1 MMTRKK
7 RITLIIVIVVLIL
20 LIIGGIFLALY
31 LNTDMFKSNQ
41 TLFIKYLGKNSENIQ
56 RLENIINKT
65 EYDELLKTN
74 PYNVTS
80 EIKVNYTENVG
91 TTEENNNNSINQL
104 KITVDGQ
111 TDNNNNY
118 DYRNIKLLKNDEQI
132 MQNEI
137 LHTSNN
143 YGIKFTD
150 LFNQYVVV
158 ENQNL
163 KDLLKRIG
171 YTDEQIE
178 YVPDSIDF
186 DNDILQD
193 IKFSNEEIESL
204 INKYTSIITQN
215 IGEANFQ
222 RQKNQVIE
230 INGQNYSANAYILV
244 LTKEQLNN
252 IYINIL
258 ENLKEDETVL
268 NKIEAIQNKINQLT
282 LGKESIDF
290 KNDLIEKIDLTIQKI
305 RQTNIGTDETKIVV
319 YENNGETISTC
330 IQTQEYQI
338 NLNCLNGYNELVFIE
353 NNTEI
358 YKITIENIDN
368 KIVIN
373 NENNENQESSFTIE
387 KIKEENDKK
396 REDSYK
402 VLYELDN
409 KKIEININRITEMA
423 PIMEN
428 AQVFN
433 NDNAIILNKLEDSI
447 MKEIIN
453 RVQTGVNGKIESL
466 KQEINY
472 QDIEKMLKDLGVLRN
487 SGILTSTGV
496 TETEKNR
503 FNSSFELLKGENL
516 SGETISA
523 SISSVKNNL
532 ATIEIIDNSEL
543 RIGVSRNQSNEEIV
557 NVLINFFNENQSE
570 KYNIDV
576 EYDENGLVNQL
587 IIKEIKEQ

>member
-7 RITLIIVIVVLIL
+7 RITLIIVIVVLVL
-20 LIIGGIFLALY
+20 LIIGGIFTFLY

-41 TLFIKYLGKNSENIQ
+41 TLFVKYLGKNSENIQ
-56 RLENIINKT
+56 DLQNIINKT

-80 EIKVNYTENVG
+80 EIRVNYTQNVG

-104 KITVDGQ
+104 KMTIEGQ

-118 DYRNIKLLKNDEQI
+118 DYRNIKLLKNDEQV

-158 ENQNL
+158 ENENL

-178 YVPDSIDF
+178 FVPNSIDF
-186 DNDILQD
+186 SDNIIEE
-193 IKFSNEEIESL
+193 IKFSNEDIESL

-215 IGEANFQ
+215 IGETSFQ
-222 RQKNQVIE
+222 RQKNQVVE
-230 INGQNYSANAYILV
+230 INGKNYLANAYSLV

-252 IYINIL
+252 VYINIL
-258 ENLKEDETVL
+258 ENLKEDEIIL
-268 NKIEAIQNKINQLT
+268 NKIDEIQNKINQLT
-282 LGKESIDF
+282 LGENNQDL
-290 KNDLIEKIDLTIQKI
+290 KNEFTQKIDLTIGRI
-305 RQTNIGTDETKIVV
+305 RQTNIGTEETKIIV
-319 YENNGETISTC
+319 YENSGKTISTS

-338 NLNCLNGYNELVFIE
+338 NLNCLNGYNELVFNE
-353 NNTEI
+353 NDTVT
-358 YKITIENIDN
+358 YKITIENVDN
-368 KIVIN
+368 KLAIN
-373 NENNENQESSFTIE
+373 IENNKNQKNSLSIE
-387 KIKEENDKK
+387 KTYEENDKK
-396 REDSYK
+396 KDENYK
-402 VLYELDN
+402 VLYEIDDRRLEANIN
-409 KKIEININRITEMA
+409 KTIEIA

-433 NDNAIILNKLEDSI
+433 NDNAVVLNNLEDSM

-453 RVQTGVNGKIESL
+453 RVQTGLNEKIETV
-466 KQEINY
+466 KQQINY
-472 QDIEKMLKDLGVLRN
+472 QDIEQMLKDFEIMQNSEILSS
-487 SGILTSTGV
+487 SGI

-503 FNSSFELLKGENL
+503 FNSSFELLKGEDL
-516 SGETISA
+516 SGKDISA
-523 SISSVKNNL
+523 SIQSVKNNL
-532 ATIEIIDNSEL
+532 STVEIVNNNEL
-543 RIGVSRNQSNEEIV
+543 KIGVSRNQSNEENV
-557 NVLINFFNENQSE
+557 NVLINFFDENQNE
-570 KYNIDV
+570 KYDIDV

-587 IIKEIKEQ
+587 IIKEVKDE

>member
-1 MMTRKK
+1 MMARKK

-178 YVPDSIDF
+178 YVPDSINF

-204 INKYTSIITQN
+204 INKYTIIITQN

-387 KIKEENDKK
+387 KIQEENDKK

>member
-7 RITLIIVIVVLIL
+7 RITLIIVIVVLVL
-20 LIIGGIFLALY
+20 LIIGGIFTFLY

-41 TLFIKYLGKNSENIQ
+41 TLFVKYLGKNSENIQ
-56 RLENIINKT
+56 DLQNIINKT

-80 EIKVNYTENVG
+80 EIKVNYTQNVG

-104 KITVDGQ
+104 KMTIEGQ

-118 DYRNIKLLKNDEQI
+118 DYRNIKLLKNDEQV

-158 ENQNL
+158 KNENL

-178 YVPDSIDF
+178 FVPNSIDF
-186 DNDILQD
+186 SDNIIEE
-193 IKFSNEEIESL
+193 IKFSNEDIESL

-215 IGEANFQ
+215 IGETSFQ
-222 RQKNQVIE
+222 RQKNQVVE
-230 INGQNYSANAYILV
+230 INGQNYLANAYSLV

-252 IYINIL
+252 VYINIL
-258 ENLKEDETVL
+258 ENLKEDEIIL
-268 NKIEAIQNKINQLT
+268 NKIDEIQNKINQLT
-282 LGKESIDF
+282 LGENNQDL
-290 KNDLIEKIDLTIQKI
+290 KNEFTQKIDLTIGRI
-305 RQTNIGTDETKIVV
+305 RQTNIGTEETKIIV
-319 YENNGETISTC
+319 YENSGKTISTS

-338 NLNCLNGYNELVFIE
+338 SLNCLNGYNELVFNE
-353 NNTEI
+353 NDTVT
-358 YKITIENIDN
+358 YKITIENVDN
-368 KIVIN
+368 KLAIN
-373 NENNENQESSFTIE
+373 IENNKNQKNSLSIE
-387 KIKEENDKK
+387 RTYEENDKK
-396 REDSYK
+396 KDENYK
-402 VLYELDN
+402 VLYEIDDKRLETNIN
-409 KKIEININRITEMA
+409 KTIEIA

-433 NDNAIILNKLEDSI
+433 NDNAVVLNNLEDSM

-453 RVQTGVNGKIESL
+453 RVQTGLNEKIETV
-466 KQEINY
+466 KQQINY
-472 QDIEKMLKDLGVLRN
+472 QDIEQMLKDFEIMQNSEILSS
-487 SGILTSTGV
+487 SGI

-503 FNSSFELLKGENL
+503 FNSSFELLKGEDL
-516 SGETISA
+516 SGKDISA
-523 SISSVKNNL
+523 SIQSVKNNL
-532 ATIEIIDNSEL
+532 STVEIVNNNEL
-543 RIGVSRNQSNEEIV
+543 KIGVSRNQSNEENV
-557 NVLINFFNENQSE
+557 NVLINFFDENQNE
-570 KYNIDV
+570 KYDIDV

-587 IIKEIKEQ
+587 IIKEVKDE

>member
-7 RITLIIVIVVLIL
+7 RITLIIVIVVLVL
-20 LIIGGIFLALY
+20 LIIGGIFTFLY

-41 TLFIKYLGKNSENIQ
+41 TLFVKYLGNNSENIQ
-56 RLENIINKT
+56 DLQNIINKT

-80 EIKVNYTENVG
+80 EIKVNYTQNVG

-104 KITVDGQ
+104 KMTIEGQ

-118 DYRNIKLLKNDEQI
+118 DYRNIKLLKNDEQV

-150 LFNQYVVV
+150 LFNQYVVM
-158 ENQNL
+158 ENENL

-178 YVPDSIDF
+178 FVPNSIDF
-186 DNDILQD
+186 SDNIIEE
-193 IKFSNEEIESL
+193 IKFSNEDIESL

-215 IGEANFQ
+215 IGETSFQ
-222 RQKNQVIE
+222 RQKNQVVE
-230 INGQNYSANAYILV
+230 INGQNYLANAYSLV

-252 IYINIL
+252 VYINIL
-258 ENLKEDETVL
+258 ENLKEDEIIL
-268 NKIEAIQNKINQLT
+268 NKIDEIQNKINQLT
-282 LGKESIDF
+282 LGENNQDL
-290 KNDLIEKIDLTIQKI
+290 KNEFTQKIDLTIGRI
-305 RQTNIGTDETKIVV
+305 RQTNIGTEETKIIV
-319 YENNGETISTC
+319 YENSGKTISTS

-338 NLNCLNGYNELVFIE
+338 NLNCLNGYNELVFNE
-353 NNTEI
+353 NDTVT
-358 YKITIENIDN
+358 YKITIENVDN
-368 KIVIN
+368 KLAIN
-373 NENNENQESSFTIE
+373 IENNKNQKNSLSIE
-387 KIKEENDKK
+387 RTYEENDKK
-396 REDSYK
+396 KDENYK
-402 VLYELDN
+402 VLYEIDDKRLEANIN
-409 KKIEININRITEMA
+409 KTIEIA

-433 NDNAIILNKLEDSI
+433 NDNAVVLNNLEDSM

-453 RVQTGVNGKIESL
+453 RVQTGLNEKIETV
-466 KQEINY
+466 KQQINY
-472 QDIEKMLKDLGVLRN
+472 QDIEQMLKDLEIIQNSEILSS
-487 SGILTSTGV
+487 SGI

-503 FNSSFELLKGENL
+503 FNSSFELLKGEDL
-516 SGETISA
+516 SGKDISA
-523 SISSVKNNL
+523 SIQSVKNNL
-532 ATIEIIDNSEL
+532 STVEIVNNNEL
-543 RIGVSRNQSNEEIV
+543 KIGVSRNQSNEENV
-557 NVLINFFNENQSE
+557 NVLINFFDENQNE
-570 KYNIDV
+570 KYDIDV

-587 IIKEIKEQ
+587 IIKEVKDE

>member
-7 RITLIIVIVVLIL
+7 RITLIIVIVVLVL
-20 LIIGGIFLALY
+20 LIIGGIFTFLY

-41 TLFIKYLGKNSENIQ
+41 TLFVKYLGKNSENIQ
-56 RLENIINKT
+56 DLQNIINKT

-80 EIKVNYTENVG
+80 EIKVNYTQNVG

-104 KITVDGQ
+104 KMTIEGQ

-118 DYRNIKLLKNDEQI
+118 DYRNIKLLKNDEQV

-158 ENQNL
+158 KNENI

-178 YVPDSIDF
+178 FVPNSIDF
-186 DNDILQD
+186 SDNIIEE
-193 IKFSNEEIESL
+193 IKFSNEDIESL

-215 IGEANFQ
+215 IGETSFQ
-222 RQKNQVIE
+222 RQKNQVVE
-230 INGQNYSANAYILV
+230 INGQNYLANAYSLV

-252 IYINIL
+252 VYINIL
-258 ENLKEDETVL
+258 ENLKEDEIIL
-268 NKIEAIQNKINQLT
+268 NKIDEIQNKINQLT
-282 LGKESIDF
+282 LGENNQDL
-290 KNDLIEKIDLTIQKI
+290 KNEFTQKIDLTIGRI
-305 RQTNIGTDETKIVV
+305 RQTNIGTEETKIIA
-319 YENNGETISTC
+319 YENSGKTISTS

-338 NLNCLNGYNELVFIE
+338 NLNCLNGYNELVFNE
-353 NNTEI
+353 NDTVT
-358 YKITIENIDN
+358 YKITIENVDN
-368 KIVIN
+368 KLAIN
-373 NENNENQESSFTIE
+373 IENNKNQKKSLSIE
-387 KIKEENDKK
+387 RTYEENDKK
-396 REDSYK
+396 KDENYK
-402 VLYELDN
+402 VLYEVDDRRLEANIN
-409 KKIEININRITEMA
+409 KTIEIA

-433 NDNAIILNKLEDSI
+433 NDNAVVLNNLEDSM

-453 RVQTGVNGKIESL
+453 RVQTGLNEKIETV
-466 KQEINY
+466 KQQINY
-472 QDIEKMLKDLGVLRN
+472 QDIEQMLKDFEIMQNSEILSS
-487 SGILTSTGV
+487 SGI

-503 FNSSFELLKGENL
+503 FNSSFELLKGEDL
-516 SGETISA
+516 SGKDISA
-523 SISSVKNNL
+523 SIQSVKNNL
-532 ATIEIIDNSEL
+532 STVEIVNNNEL
-543 RIGVSRNQSNEEIV
+543 KIGVSRNQSNEENV
-557 NVLINFFNENQSE
+557 NVLINFFDENQNE
-570 KYNIDV
+570 KYDIDV

-587 IIKEIKEQ
+587 IIKEVKDE

>member
-1 MMTRKK
+1 MMTIKK
-7 RITLIIVIVVLIL
+7 RITLIIVIVVLVL
-20 LIIGGIFLALY
+20 LIIGGIFTFLY

-41 TLFIKYLGKNSENIQ
+41 TLFVKYLGKNSENIQ
-56 RLENIINKT
+56 DLQNIVNKT

-80 EIKVNYTENVG
+80 EIKVNYTQNVG

-104 KITVDGQ
+104 KMTIEGQ

-118 DYRNIKLLKNDEQI
+118 DYRNIKLLKNDEQV

-158 ENQNL
+158 ENENL

-178 YVPDSIDF
+178 FVPNSIDF
-186 DNDILQD
+186 SDNIIEE
-193 IKFSNEEIESL
+193 IKFSNEDIESL

-215 IGEANFQ
+215 IGETSFQ
-222 RQKNQVIE
+222 RQKNQVVE
-230 INGQNYSANAYILV
+230 INGQNYLANAYSLV

-252 IYINIL
+252 VYINIL
-258 ENLKEDETVL
+258 ENLKEDEIIL
-268 NKIEAIQNKINQLT
+268 NKIDEIQNKINQLT
-282 LGKESIDF
+282 LGENNQDL
-290 KNDLIEKIDLTIQKI
+290 KNEFTQKIDLTIGRI
-305 RQTNIGTDETKIVV
+305 RQTNIGTEETKIIV
-319 YENNGETISTC
+319 YENNGETISTS

-338 NLNCLNGYNELVFIE
+338 SLNCLNGYNELVFNE
-353 NNTEI
+353 NDTVT
-358 YKITIENIDN
+358 YKITIENVDN
-368 KIVIN
+368 KLAIN
-373 NENNENQESSFTIE
+373 IENNKNQKKSLSIE
-387 KIKEENDKK
+387 RTYEENDKK
-396 REDSYK
+396 KDENYK
-402 VLYELDN
+402 VLYEIDDKRLETNIN
-409 KKIEININRITEMA
+409 KTIEIA

-433 NDNAIILNKLEDSI
+433 NDNAVVLNNLEDSM

-453 RVQTGVNGKIESL
+453 RVQTGLNENIETV
-466 KQEINY
+466 KQQINY
-472 QDIEKMLKDLGVLRN
+472 QDIEQMLKDFEIMQNSEILSS
-487 SGILTSTGV
+487 SGI

-503 FNSSFELLKGENL
+503 FNSSFELLKGEDL
-516 SGETISA
+516 SGKDISA
-523 SISSVKNNL
+523 SIQSVKNNL
-532 ATIEIIDNSEL
+532 STVEIVNNNEL
-543 RIGVSRNQSNEEIV
+543 KIGVSRNQSNEENV
-557 NVLINFFNENQSE
+557 NVLINFFDENQNE
-570 KYNIDV
+570 KYDIDV

-587 IIKEIKEQ
+587 IIKEVKDE

>member
-1 MMTRKK
+1 MMARKK

-20 LIIGGIFLALY
+20 LIIGGIFLVLY

-111 TDNNNNY
+111 THNNNNY

-178 YVPDSIDF
+178 YVPDSINF

-230 INGQNYSANAYILV
+230 IKGQNYSANAYILV

-373 NENNENQESSFTIE
+373 NENNENQENSFTIE
-387 KIKEENDKK
+387 KTQEENDKK

>member
-1 MMTRKK
+1 MMARKK

-230 INGQNYSANAYILV
+230 INGQNYLANAYILV

-258 ENLKEDETVL
+258 ENLKEDEIVL

-358 YKITIENIDN
+358 HKITIENIDN

-373 NENNENQESSFTIE
+373 NENNEDQESSFTIE
-387 KIKEENDKK
+387 KTQEENDKK

>member
-7 RITLIIVIVVLIL
+7 RITLIIVIVVLVL
-20 LIIGGIFLALY
+20 LIIGGIFTFLY

-41 TLFIKYLGKNSENIQ
+41 TLFVKYLGKNSENIQ
-56 RLENIINKT
+56 DLQNIINKT

-80 EIKVNYTENVG
+80 EIKVNYTQNVG

-104 KITVDGQ
+104 KMTIEGQ

-118 DYRNIKLLKNDEQI
+118 DYRNIKLLKNDEQV

-158 ENQNL
+158 ENENL

-178 YVPDSIDF
+178 FVPNSIDF
-186 DNDILQD
+186 SDNIIEE
-193 IKFSNEEIESL
+193 IKFSNEDIESL

-215 IGEANFQ
+215 IGETSFQ
-222 RQKNQVIE
+222 RQKNQVVE
-230 INGQNYSANAYILV
+230 INGQNYLANAYSLV

-252 IYINIL
+252 VYINIL
-258 ENLKEDETVL
+258 ENLKEDEIIL
-268 NKIEAIQNKINQLT
+268 NKIDEIQNKINQLT
-282 LGKESIDF
+282 LGENNQDL
-290 KNDLIEKIDLTIQKI
+290 KNEFTQKIDLTIGRI
-305 RQTNIGTDETKIVV
+305 RQTNIGTEETKIIV
-319 YENNGETISTC
+319 YENSGKTISTS

-338 NLNCLNGYNELVFIE
+338 NLNCLNGYNELVFNE
-353 NNTEI
+353 NDTVT
-358 YKITIENIDN
+358 YKITIENVDN
-368 KIVIN
+368 KLAIN
-373 NENNENQESSFTIE
+373 IENNKNQKNSLSIE
-387 KIKEENDKK
+387 RTYEENDKK
-396 REDSYK
+396 KDENYK
-402 VLYELDN
+402 VLYEIDDRRLEANIN
-409 KKIEININRITEMA
+409 KTIEIA

-433 NDNAIILNKLEDSI
+433 NDNAVVLNNLEDSM

-453 RVQTGVNGKIESL
+453 RVQTGLNEKIEIV
-466 KQEINY
+466 KQQINY
-472 QDIEKMLKDLGVLRN
+472 QDIEQMLKDLEIIQNSEILSS
-487 SGILTSTGV
+487 SGI

-516 SGETISA
+516 SGKDISA
-523 SISSVKNNL
+523 SIQSVKNNL
-532 ATIEIIDNSEL
+532 STVEIVNNNEL
-543 RIGVSRNQSNEEIV
+543 KIGVSRNQSNEENV
-557 NVLINFFNENQSE
+557 NVLINFFDENQNE
-570 KYNIDV
+570 KYDIDV
-576 EYDENGLVNQL
+576 KYDENGLVNQL
-587 IIKEIKEQ
+587 IIKEVKDE

>member
-1 MMTRKK
+1 MMARKK

-230 INGQNYSANAYILV
+230 INGQNYLANAHILV

-319 YENNGETISTC
+319 YENNGKTISTC

-358 YKITIENIDN
+358 HKITIENIDN

-373 NENNENQESSFTIE
+373 NENNEDQESSFTIE
-387 KIKEENDKK
+387 KTQEENDKK
-396 REDSYK
+396 REDRYK

>member
-1 MMTRKK
+1 MMARKK

-230 INGQNYSANAYILV
+230 INGQNYLANAYILV

-258 ENLKEDETVL
+258 ENLKEDEIVL

-387 KIKEENDKK
+387 KIQEENDKK

>member
-1 MMTRKK
+1 MTTRKK
-7 RITLIIVIVVLIL
+7 RITLIIVIVVLVL
-20 LIIGGIFLALY
+20 LIIGGIFTFLY

-41 TLFIKYLGKNSENIQ
+41 TLFVKYLGKNSENIQ
-56 RLENIINKT
+56 DLQNIINKT

-80 EIKVNYTENVG
+80 EIKVNYTQNVG

-104 KITVDGQ
+104 KMTIEGQ

-118 DYRNIKLLKNDEQI
+118 DYRNIKLLKNDEQV

-158 ENQNL
+158 KNENL

-178 YVPDSIDF
+178 FVPNSIDF
-186 DNDILQD
+186 SDNIIEE
-193 IKFSNEEIESL
+193 IKFSNEDIESL

-215 IGEANFQ
+215 IGETSFQ
-222 RQKNQVIE
+222 RQKNQVVE
-230 INGQNYSANAYILV
+230 INGQNYLANAYSLV

-252 IYINIL
+252 VYINIL
-258 ENLKEDETVL
+258 ENLKEDEIIL
-268 NKIEAIQNKINQLT
+268 NKIDEIQNKINQLT
-282 LGKESIDF
+282 LGENNQDL
-290 KNDLIEKIDLTIQKI
+290 KNEFTQKIDLTIGRI
-305 RQTNIGTDETKIVV
+305 RQTNIGTEETKIIV
-319 YENNGETISTC
+319 YENSGKTISTS

-338 NLNCLNGYNELVFIE
+338 NLNCLNGYNELVFNE
-353 NNTEI
+353 NDTVT
-358 YKITIENIDN
+358 YKITIENVDN
-368 KIVIN
+368 KLAIN
-373 NENNENQESSFTIE
+373 IENNKNQKNSLSIE
-387 KIKEENDKK
+387 RTYEENDKK
-396 REDSYK
+396 KDESYK
-402 VLYELDN
+402 VLYEIDDRRLEANIN
-409 KKIEININRITEMA
+409 KTIEIA

-433 NDNAIILNKLEDSI
+433 NDNAVVLNNLEDSM

-453 RVQTGVNGKIESL
+453 RVQTGLNEKIETV
-466 KQEINY
+466 KQQINY
-472 QDIEKMLKDLGVLRN
+472 QDIEQMLKDLEIIQNSEILSS
-487 SGILTSTGV
+487 SGI

-503 FNSSFELLKGENL
+503 FNSSFELLKGEDL
-516 SGETISA
+516 SGKDISA
-523 SISSVKNNL
+523 SIQSVKNNL
-532 ATIEIIDNSEL
+532 STVEIVNNNEL
-543 RIGVSRNQSNEEIV
+543 KIGVSRNQSNEENV
-557 NVLINFFNENQSE
+557 NVLINFFDENQNE
-570 KYNIDV
+570 KYDIDV

-587 IIKEIKEQ
+587 IIKEVKDE

>member
-7 RITLIIVIVVLIL
+7 RITLIIVIVVLVL
-20 LIIGGIFLALY
+20 LIIGGIFTFLY

-41 TLFIKYLGKNSENIQ
+41 TLFVKYLGKNSENIQ
-56 RLENIINKT
+56 DLQNIINKT

-80 EIKVNYTENVG
+80 EIRVNYTQNVG

-104 KITVDGQ
+104 KMTIEGQ

-118 DYRNIKLLKNDEQI
+118 DYRNIKLLKNDEQV

-158 ENQNL
+158 KNENL

-178 YVPDSIDF
+178 FVPNSIDF
-186 DNDILQD
+186 SDNIIEE
-193 IKFSNEEIESL
+193 IKFSNEDIESL

-215 IGEANFQ
+215 IGETSFQ
-222 RQKNQVIE
+222 RQKNQVVE
-230 INGQNYSANAYILV
+230 INGQNYLANAYSLV

-252 IYINIL
+252 VYINIL
-258 ENLKEDETVL
+258 ENLKEDEIIL
-268 NKIEAIQNKINQLT
+268 NKIDEIQNKINQLT
-282 LGKESIDF
+282 LGENNQDL
-290 KNDLIEKIDLTIQKI
+290 KNEFTQKIDLTIGRI
-305 RQTNIGTDETKIVV
+305 RQTNIGTEETKIIV
-319 YENNGETISTC
+319 YENSGKTISTS

-338 NLNCLNGYNELVFIE
+338 NLNCLNGYNELVFNE
-353 NNTEI
+353 NDTVT
-358 YKITIENIDN
+358 YKITIENVDN
-368 KIVIN
+368 KLAIN
-373 NENNENQESSFTIE
+373 IENNKNQKKSLSIE
-387 KIKEENDKK
+387 RTYEENDKK
-396 REDSYK
+396 KDENYK
-402 VLYELDN
+402 VLYEIDDRRLEANIN
-409 KKIEININRITEMA
+409 KTIEIA

-433 NDNAIILNKLEDSI
+433 NDNAVVLNNLEDSM

-453 RVQTGVNGKIESL
+453 RVQTGLNEKIEIV
-466 KQEINY
+466 KQQINY
-472 QDIEKMLKDLGVLRN
+472 QDIEQMLKDLEIIQNSEILSS
-487 SGILTSTGV
+487 SGI

-516 SGETISA
+516 SGKDISA
-523 SISSVKNNL
+523 SIQSVKNNL
-532 ATIEIIDNSEL
+532 STVEIVNNNEL
-543 RIGVSRNQSNEEIV
+543 KIGVSRNQSNEENV
-557 NVLINFFNENQSE
+557 NVLINFFDENQNE
-570 KYNIDV
+570 KYDIDV

-587 IIKEIKEQ
+587 IIKEVKDE

>member
-7 RITLIIVIVVLIL
+7 RITLIIVIVVLVL
-20 LIIGGIFLALY
+20 LIIGGIFTFLY

-41 TLFIKYLGKNSENIQ
+41 TLFVKYLGKNSENIQ
-56 RLENIINKT
+56 DLQNIINKT

-80 EIKVNYTENVG
+80 EIKVNYTQNVG

-104 KITVDGQ
+104 KMTIEGQ

-118 DYRNIKLLKNDEQI
+118 DYRNIKLLKNDEQV

-137 LHTSNN
+137 LHTSNS

-158 ENQNL
+158 ENENL

-178 YVPDSIDF
+178 FVPNSIDF
-186 DNDILQD
+186 SDNIIEE
-193 IKFSNEEIESL
+193 IKFSNEDIESL

-215 IGEANFQ
+215 IGETSFR
-222 RQKNQVIE
+222 RQKNQVVE
-230 INGQNYSANAYILV
+230 INGQNYLANAYSLV

-252 IYINIL
+252 VYINIL
-258 ENLKEDETVL
+258 ENLKEDEIIL
-268 NKIEAIQNKINQLT
+268 NKIDEIQNKINQLT
-282 LGKESIDF
+282 LGENNQDL
-290 KNDLIEKIDLTIQKI
+290 KNEFTQKIDLTIGRI
-305 RQTNIGTDETKIVV
+305 RQTNIGTEETKIIV
-319 YENNGETISTC
+319 YENSGKTISTS

-338 NLNCLNGYNELVFIE
+338 NLNCLNGYNELVFNE
-353 NNTEI
+353 NDTVT
-358 YKITIENIDN
+358 YKITIENVDN
-368 KIVIN
+368 KLAIN
-373 NENNENQESSFTIE
+373 IENNKNQKKSLSIE
-387 KIKEENDKK
+387 RTYEENDKK
-396 REDSYK
+396 KDENYK
-402 VLYELDN
+402 VLYEIDDKRLETNIN
-409 KKIEININRITEMA
+409 KTIEIA

-433 NDNAIILNKLEDSI
+433 NDNAVVLNNLEDSM

-453 RVQTGVNGKIESL
+453 RVQTGLNEKIETV
-466 KQEINY
+466 KQQINY
-472 QDIEKMLKDLGVLRN
+472 QDIEQMLKDFEIMQNSEILSS
-487 SGILTSTGV
+487 SGI

-503 FNSSFELLKGENL
+503 FNSSFELLKGEDL
-516 SGETISA
+516 SGKDISA
-523 SISSVKNNL
+523 SIQSVKNNL
-532 ATIEIIDNSEL
+532 STVEIVNNNEL
-543 RIGVSRNQSNEEIV
+543 KIGVSRNQSNEENV
-557 NVLINFFNENQSE
+557 NVLINFFDENQNE
-570 KYNIDV
+570 KYDIDV

-587 IIKEIKEQ
+587 IIKEVKDE

>member
-7 RITLIIVIVVLIL
+7 RITLIIVIVVLVL
-20 LIIGGIFLALY
+20 LIIGGIFTFLY

-41 TLFIKYLGKNSENIQ
+41 TLFVKYLGKNSENIQ
-56 RLENIINKT
+56 DLQNIINKT

-80 EIKVNYTENVG
+80 EIKVNYTQNVG

-104 KITVDGQ
+104 KMTIEGQ

-118 DYRNIKLLKNDEQI
+118 DYRNIKLLKNDEQV

-158 ENQNL
+158 ENENL

-178 YVPDSIDF
+178 FVPNSIDF
-186 DNDILQD
+186 SDNIIEE
-193 IKFSNEEIESL
+193 IKFSNEDIESL

-215 IGEANFQ
+215 IGETSFQ
-222 RQKNQVIE
+222 RQKNQVVE
-230 INGQNYSANAYILV
+230 INGQNYLANAYSLV

-252 IYINIL
+252 VYINIL
-258 ENLKEDETVL
+258 ENLKEDEIIL
-268 NKIEAIQNKINQLT
+268 NKIDEIQNKINQLT
-282 LGKESIDF
+282 LGENNQDL
-290 KNDLIEKIDLTIQKI
+290 KNEFTQKIDLTIGRI
-305 RQTNIGTDETKIVV
+305 RQTNIGTEETKIIV
-319 YENNGETISTC
+319 YENSGKTISTS

-338 NLNCLNGYNELVFIE
+338 NLNCLNGYNELVFNE
-353 NNTEI
+353 NDTVT

-368 KIVIN
+368 KLAIN
-373 NENNENQESSFTIE
+373 IENNKNQKSSLYIE
-387 KIKEENDKK
+387 RTYEENDKK
-396 REDSYK
+396 KDENYK
-402 VLYELDN
+402 VLYEIDDRRLETNIN
-409 KKIEININRITEMA
+409 KTIEIA

-433 NDNAIILNKLEDSI
+433 NDNAVVLNNLEDSM

-453 RVQTGVNGKIESL
+453 RVQTGLNEKIETV
-466 KQEINY
+466 KQQINY
-472 QDIEKMLKDLGVLRN
+472 QDIEQMLKDFEIMQNSEILSS
-487 SGILTSTGV
+487 SGI

-503 FNSSFELLKGENL
+503 FNSSFELLKGEDL
-516 SGETISA
+516 SGKDISA
-523 SISSVKNNL
+523 SIQSVKNNL
-532 ATIEIIDNSEL
+532 STVEIVNNNEL
-543 RIGVSRNQSNEEIV
+543 KIGVSRNQSNEENV
-557 NVLINFFNENQSE
+557 NVLINFFDENQNE
-570 KYNIDV
+570 KYDIDV

-587 IIKEIKEQ
+587 IIKEVKDE

>member
-7 RITLIIVIVVLIL
+7 RITLIIVIVVLVL
-20 LIIGGIFLALY
+20 LIIGGIFTFLY

-41 TLFIKYLGKNSENIQ
+41 TLFVKYLGKNSENIQ
-56 RLENIINKT
+56 DLQNIINKT

-80 EIKVNYTENVG
+80 EIKVNYTQNVG

-104 KITVDGQ
+104 KMTIEGQ

-118 DYRNIKLLKNDEQI
+118 DYRNIKLLKNDEQV

-158 ENQNL
+158 ENENL

-178 YVPDSIDF
+178 FVPNSIDF
-186 DNDILQD
+186 SDNIIEE
-193 IKFSNEEIESL
+193 IKFSNEDIESL

-215 IGEANFQ
+215 IGETSFQ
-222 RQKNQVIE
+222 RQKNQVVE
-230 INGQNYSANAYILV
+230 INGQNYLANAYSLV

-252 IYINIL
+252 VYINIL
-258 ENLKEDETVL
+258 ENLKEDEIIL
-268 NKIEAIQNKINQLT
+268 NKIDEIQNKINQLT
-282 LGKESIDF
+282 LGENNQDL
-290 KNDLIEKIDLTIQKI
+290 KNEFTQKIDLTIGRI
-305 RQTNIGTDETKIVV
+305 RQTNIGTEETKIIV
-319 YENNGETISTC
+319 YENSGKTISTS

-338 NLNCLNGYNELVFIE
+338 NLNCLNGYNELVFNE
-353 NNTEI
+353 NDTVT
-358 YKITIENIDN
+358 YKITIENVDN
-368 KIVIN
+368 KLAIN
-373 NENNENQESSFTIE
+373 IENNKNQKKSLSIE
-387 KIKEENDKK
+387 RTYEENDKK
-396 REDSYK
+396 KDENYK
-402 VLYELDN
+402 VLYEVDDRRLEANIN
-409 KKIEININRITEMA
+409 KTIEIA

-433 NDNAIILNKLEDSI
+433 NDNAVVLNNLEDSM

-453 RVQTGVNGKIESL
+453 RVQTGLNEKIETV
-466 KQEINY
+466 KQQINY
-472 QDIEKMLKDLGVLRN
+472 QDIEQMLKDFEIMQNSEILSSLG
-487 SGILTSTGV
+487 I

-503 FNSSFELLKGENL
+503 FNSSFELLKGEDL
-516 SGETISA
+516 SGKDISA
-523 SISSVKNNL
+523 SIQSVKNNL
-532 ATIEIIDNSEL
+532 STVEIVNNNEL
-543 RIGVSRNQSNEEIV
+543 KIGVSRNQSNEENV
-557 NVLINFFNENQSE
+557 NVLINFFDENQNE
-570 KYNIDV
+570 KYDIDV

-587 IIKEIKEQ
+587 IIKEVKDE

>member
-7 RITLIIVIVVLIL
+7 RITLIIVIVVLVL
-20 LIIGGIFLALY
+20 LIIGGIFIFLY

-41 TLFIKYLGKNSENIQ
+41 TLFVKYLGKNSENIQ
-56 RLENIINKT
+56 GLQNIVNKT

-80 EIKVNYTENVG
+80 EIKVNYTQNVG

-104 KITVDGQ
+104 KMTIEGQ

-118 DYRNIKLLKNDEQI
+118 DYRNIKLLKNDEQV

-186 DNDILQD
+186 NNDILQD
-193 IKFSNEEIESL
+193 IKFSNEDIESL
-204 INKYTSIITQN
+204 INKYASIITQN
-215 IGEANFQ
+215 IGETNFQ
-222 RQKNQVIE
+222 KQKNQMIE
-230 INGQNYSANAYILV
+230 INGQTYLANAYILS

-252 IYINIL
+252 VYINML
-258 ENLKEDETVL
+258 ENLKEDEIIL
-268 NKIEAIQNKINQLT
+268 NKIDKIQNKINQLT
-282 LGKESIDF
+282 LGEYNKDL
-290 KNDLIEKIDLTIQKI
+290 KNEFTQKIDLTIGRI
-305 RQTNIGTDETKIVV
+305 RQTNIGTDETKIIV
-319 YENNGETISTC
+319 YENNGKTISTS
-330 IQTQEYQI
+330 IQTQEYQM
-338 NLNCLNGYNELVFIE
+338 NLNCLNGYNELVINE
-353 NNTEI
+353 NNTET
-358 YKITIENIDN
+358 YKITIENVDN
-368 KIVIN
+368 KLAIN
-373 NENNENQESSFTIE
+373 IENNKNQKSSLSIE
-387 KIKEENDKK
+387 RTYEENDKK
-396 REDSYK
+396 KDENYK
-402 VLYELDN
+402 VLYEIDD
-409 KKIEININRITEMA
+409 KKIEANINKTTEIA

-433 NDNAIILNKLEDSI
+433 NDNAVVLNNLEDSM

-453 RVQTGVNGKIESL
+453 RVQTGLNEKIESV
-466 KQEINY
+466 KQQINY
-472 QDIEKMLKDLGVLRN
+472 PDIEQMLKDIGLIQN
-487 SGILTSTGV
+487 SGILSSTVV

-503 FNSSFELLKGENL
+503 FNSMFELLKGENL

-523 SISSVKNNL
+523 SIQSVKDNLLTVDIVNN
-532 ATIEIIDNSEL
+532 NEL
-543 RIGVSRNQSNEEIV
+543 KIGVSRNQSNEEIV
-557 NVLINFFNENQSE
+557 NVLINFFNENQNE

-587 IIKEIKEQ
+587 IIKEIKDE

>member
-7 RITLIIVIVVLIL
+7 RITLIIVIVVLVL
-20 LIIGGIFLALY
+20 LIIGGIFTFLY

-41 TLFIKYLGKNSENIQ
+41 TLFVKYLGKNSENIQ
-56 RLENIINKT
+56 DLQNIINKT

-80 EIKVNYTENVG
+80 EIKVNYTQNVG

-104 KITVDGQ
+104 KMTIEGQ

-118 DYRNIKLLKNDEQI
+118 DYRNIKLLKNDEQV

-158 ENQNL
+158 ENENL

-178 YVPDSIDF
+178 FVPNSIDF
-186 DNDILQD
+186 SDNIIEE
-193 IKFSNEEIESL
+193 IKFSNEDIESL

-215 IGEANFQ
+215 IGETSFQ
-222 RQKNQVIE
+222 RQKNQVVE
-230 INGQNYSANAYILV
+230 INGQNYLANAYSLV

-252 IYINIL
+252 VYINIL
-258 ENLKEDETVL
+258 ENLKEDEIIL
-268 NKIEAIQNKINQLT
+268 NKIDEIQNKINQLT
-282 LGKESIDF
+282 LGENNQNL
-290 KNDLIEKIDLTIQKI
+290 KNEFTQKIDLTIGRI
-305 RQTNIGTDETKIVV
+305 RQTNIGTEETKIIV
-319 YENNGETISTC
+319 YENNGETISTS

-338 NLNCLNGYNELVFIE
+338 NLNCLNGYNELVFNE
-353 NNTEI
+353 NDTVT
-358 YKITIENIDN
+358 YKITIENVDN
-368 KIVIN
+368 KLAIN
-373 NENNENQESSFTIE
+373 IENNKNQKKSLSIE
-387 KIKEENDKK
+387 RTYEENDKK
-396 REDSYK
+396 KDENYK
-402 VLYELDN
+402 VLYEIDDKRLETNIN
-409 KKIEININRITEMA
+409 KTIEIA

-433 NDNAIILNKLEDSI
+433 NDNAVVLNNLEDSM
-447 MKEIIN
+447 MKEITN
-453 RVQTGVNGKIESL
+453 RVQTGLNEKIETV
-466 KQEINY
+466 KQQINY
-472 QDIEKMLKDLGVLRN
+472 QDIEQMLKDFEIMQNSEILSS
-487 SGILTSTGV
+487 SGI

-503 FNSSFELLKGENL
+503 FNSSFELLKGEDL
-516 SGETISA
+516 SGKDISA
-523 SISSVKNNL
+523 SIQSVKNNL
-532 ATIEIIDNSEL
+532 STVEIVNNNEL
-543 RIGVSRNQSNEEIV
+543 KIGVSRNQSNEENV
-557 NVLINFFNENQSE
+557 NVLINFFDENQNE
-570 KYNIDV
+570 KYDIDV

-587 IIKEIKEQ
+587 IIKEVKDE

>member
-7 RITLIIVIVVLIL
+7 RITLIIVIVVLVL
-20 LIIGGIFLALY
+20 LIIGGIFTFLY

-41 TLFIKYLGKNSENIQ
+41 TLFVKYLGKNSENIQ
-56 RLENIINKT
+56 DLQNIVNKT

-80 EIKVNYTENVG
+80 EIRVNYTQNVG

-104 KITVDGQ
+104 KMTIEGQ

-118 DYRNIKLLKNDEQI
+118 DYRNIKLLKNDEQV

-158 ENQNL
+158 ENENL

-178 YVPDSIDF
+178 FVPNSIDF
-186 DNDILQD
+186 SDNIIEE
-193 IKFSNEEIESL
+193 IKFSNEDIESL
-204 INKYTSIITQN
+204 INKYASIITQN
-215 IGEANFQ
+215 IGETSFQ
-222 RQKNQVIE
+222 RQKNQVVE
-230 INGQNYSANAYILV
+230 INGQNYLANAYSLV

-252 IYINIL
+252 VYINIL
-258 ENLKEDETVL
+258 ENLKEDEIIL
-268 NKIEAIQNKINQLT
+268 NKIDEIQNKINQLT
-282 LGKESIDF
+282 LGENNQDL
-290 KNDLIEKIDLTIQKI
+290 KNEFTQKIDLTIGRI
-305 RQTNIGTDETKIVV
+305 RQTNIGTEETKIIV
-319 YENNGETISTC
+319 YENNGETISTS

-338 NLNCLNGYNELVFIE
+338 NLNCLNGYNELVFNE
-353 NNTEI
+353 NDTVT
-358 YKITIENIDN
+358 YKITIENVDN
-368 KIVIN
+368 KLAIN
-373 NENNENQESSFTIE
+373 IENNKNQKNSLSIE
-387 KIKEENDKK
+387 KTYEENDKK
-396 REDSYK
+396 KDENYK
-402 VLYELDN
+402 VLYEIDDKRLETNIN
-409 KKIEININRITEMA
+409 KTIEIA

-433 NDNAIILNKLEDSI
+433 NDNAVVLNNLEDSM

-453 RVQTGVNGKIESL
+453 RVQTGLNEKIETV
-466 KQEINY
+466 KQQINY
-472 QDIEKMLKDLGVLRN
+472 QDIEQMLKDFEIMQNSEILSS
-487 SGILTSTGV
+487 SGI

-503 FNSSFELLKGENL
+503 FNSSFELLKGEDL
-516 SGETISA
+516 SGKDISA
-523 SISSVKNNL
+523 SIQSVKNNL
-532 ATIEIIDNSEL
+532 STVEIVNNNEL
-543 RIGVSRNQSNEEIV
+543 KIGVSRNQSNEENV
-557 NVLINFFNENQSE
+557 NVLINFFDENQNE
-570 KYNIDV
+570 KYDIDV

-587 IIKEIKEQ
+587 IIKEVKDE

>member
-7 RITLIIVIVVLIL
+7 RITLIIVIVVLVL
-20 LIIGGIFLALY
+20 LIIGGIFTFLY

-41 TLFIKYLGKNSENIQ
+41 TLFVKYLGKNSENIQ
-56 RLENIINKT
+56 DLQNIINKT

-80 EIKVNYTENVG
+80 EIKVNYTQNVG

-104 KITVDGQ
+104 KMTIEGQ

-118 DYRNIKLLKNDEQI
+118 DYRNIKLLKNDEQV

-158 ENQNL
+158 ENENL

-178 YVPDSIDF
+178 FVPNSIDF
-186 DNDILQD
+186 SDDIIEE
-193 IKFSNEEIESL
+193 IKFSNEDIESL

-215 IGEANFQ
+215 LGETSFQ
-222 RQKNQVIE
+222 RQKNQVVE
-230 INGQNYSANAYILV
+230 INGQNYLANAYSLV

-252 IYINIL
+252 VYINIL
-258 ENLKEDETVL
+258 ENLKEDEIIL
-268 NKIEAIQNKINQLT
+268 NKIDEIQNKINQLT
-282 LGKESIDF
+282 LGENNQDL
-290 KNDLIEKIDLTIQKI
+290 KNEFTQKIDLTIGRI
-305 RQTNIGTDETKIVV
+305 RQTNIGTEETKIIV
-319 YENNGETISTC
+319 YENNGETISTS

-338 NLNCLNGYNELVFIE
+338 SLNCLNGYNELVFNE
-353 NNTEI
+353 NDTVT
-358 YKITIENIDN
+358 YKITIENVDN
-368 KIVIN
+368 KLAIN
-373 NENNENQESSFTIE
+373 IENNKNQKNSLSIE
-387 KIKEENDKK
+387 RTYEENDKK
-396 REDSYK
+396 KDENYK
-402 VLYELDN
+402 VLYEIDDRRLEANIN
-409 KKIEININRITEMA
+409 KTIEIA

-433 NDNAIILNKLEDSI
+433 NDNAVVLNNLEDSM

-453 RVQTGVNGKIESL
+453 RVQTGLNEKIETV
-466 KQEINY
+466 KQQINY
-472 QDIEKMLKDLGVLRN
+472 QDIEQMLKDFEIMQNSEILSS
-487 SGILTSTGV
+487 SGI

-503 FNSSFELLKGENL
+503 FNSSFELLKGEDL
-516 SGETISA
+516 SGKDISA
-523 SISSVKNNL
+523 SIQSVKNNL
-532 ATIEIIDNSEL
+532 STVEIVNNNEL
-543 RIGVSRNQSNEEIV
+543 KIGVSRNQSNEENV
-557 NVLINFFNENQSE
+557 NVLINFFDENQNE
-570 KYNIDV
+570 KYDIDV
-576 EYDENGLVNQL
+576 KYDENGLVNQL
-587 IIKEIKEQ
+587 IIKEVKDE

>member
-7 RITLIIVIVVLIL
+7 RITLIIVIVVLVL
-20 LIIGGIFLALY
+20 LIIGGIFTFLY

-41 TLFIKYLGKNSENIQ
+41 TLFVKYLGKNSENIQ
-56 RLENIINKT
+56 DLQNIINKT

-80 EIKVNYTENVG
+80 EIKVNYTQNVG

-104 KITVDGQ
+104 KMTIEGQ

-118 DYRNIKLLKNDEQI
+118 DYRNIKLLKNDEQV

-158 ENQNL
+158 ENENL

-178 YVPDSIDF
+178 FVPNSIDF
-186 DNDILQD
+186 SDDIIEE
-193 IKFSNEEIESL
+193 IKFSNEDIESL

-215 IGEANFQ
+215 LGETSFQ
-222 RQKNQVIE
+222 RQKNQVVE
-230 INGQNYSANAYILV
+230 INGQNYLANAYSLV

-252 IYINIL
+252 VYINIL
-258 ENLKEDETVL
+258 ENLKEDEIIL
-268 NKIEAIQNKINQLT
+268 NKIDEIQNKINQLT
-282 LGKESIDF
+282 LGENNQDL
-290 KNDLIEKIDLTIQKI
+290 KNEFTQKIDLTIGRI
-305 RQTNIGTDETKIVV
+305 RQTNIGTEETKIIV
-319 YENNGETISTC
+319 YENNGETISTS

-338 NLNCLNGYNELVFIE
+338 SLNCLNGYNELVF
-353 NNTEI
+353 NKNDTVT
-358 YKITIENIDN
+358 YKITIENVDN
-368 KIVIN
+368 KLAIN
-373 NENNENQESSFTIE
+373 IENNKNQKKSLSIE
-387 KIKEENDKK
+387 RTYEENDKK
-396 REDSYK
+396 KDENYK
-402 VLYELDN
+402 VLYEIDN
-409 KKIEININRITEMA
+409 KRLETNINKTIEIA

-433 NDNAIILNKLEDSI
+433 NDNAVVLNNLEDSM

-453 RVQTGVNGKIESL
+453 RVQTGLNEKIETV
-466 KQEINY
+466 KQQINY
-472 QDIEKMLKDLGVLRN
+472 QDIEQMLKDFEIMQNSEILSS
-487 SGILTSTGV
+487 SGI

-503 FNSSFELLKGENL
+503 FNSSFELLKGEDL
-516 SGETISA
+516 SGKDISA
-523 SISSVKNNL
+523 SIQSVKNNL
-532 ATIEIIDNSEL
+532 STVEIVNNNEL
-543 RIGVSRNQSNEEIV
+543 KIGVSRNQSNEENV
-557 NVLINFFNENQSE
+557 NVLINFFDENQNE
-570 KYNIDV
+570 KYDIDV
-576 EYDENGLVNQL
+576 KYDENGLVNQL
-587 IIKEIKEQ
+587 IIKEVKDE

>member
-7 RITLIIVIVVLIL
+7 RITLIIVIVVLVL
-20 LIIGGIFLALY
+20 LIIGGIFTFLY

-41 TLFIKYLGKNSENIQ
+41 TLFVKYLGKNSENIQ
-56 RLENIINKT
+56 DLQNIINKT

-80 EIKVNYTENVG
+80 EIKVNYTQNVG

-104 KITVDGQ
+104 KMTIEGQ

-118 DYRNIKLLKNDEQI
+118 DYRNIKLLKNDEQV

-158 ENQNL
+158 ENENL

-178 YVPDSIDF
+178 FVPNSIDF
-186 DNDILQD
+186 SDNIIEE
-193 IKFSNEEIESL
+193 IKFSNEDIESL

-215 IGEANFQ
+215 IGETSFQ
-222 RQKNQVIE
+222 RQKNQVVE
-230 INGQNYSANAYILV
+230 INGQNYLANAYSLV

-252 IYINIL
+252 VYINIL
-258 ENLKEDETVL
+258 ENLKEDEIIL
-268 NKIEAIQNKINQLT
+268 NKIDEIQNKINQLT
-282 LGKESIDF
+282 LGENNQDL
-290 KNDLIEKIDLTIQKI
+290 KNEFTQKIDLTIGRI
-305 RQTNIGTDETKIVV
+305 RQTNIGTEETKIIV
-319 YENNGETISTC
+319 YENNGETISTS

-338 NLNCLNGYNELVFIE
+338 NLNCLNGYNELVFNE
-353 NNTEI
+353 NDTVT
-358 YKITIENIDN
+358 YKITIENVDN
-368 KIVIN
+368 KLAIN
-373 NENNENQESSFTIE
+373 IENNKNQKKSLSIE
-387 KIKEENDKK
+387 RTYEENDKK
-396 REDSYK
+396 KDENYK
-402 VLYELDN
+402 VLYEIDDKRLETNIN
-409 KKIEININRITEMA
+409 KTIEIA

-433 NDNAIILNKLEDSI
+433 NDNAVVLNNLEDSM

-453 RVQTGVNGKIESL
+453 RVQTGLNEKIETV
-466 KQEINY
+466 KQQINY
-472 QDIEKMLKDLGVLRN
+472 QDIEQMLKDFEIMQNSEILSS
-487 SGILTSTGV
+487 SGI

-503 FNSSFELLKGENL
+503 FNSSFELLKGEDL
-516 SGETISA
+516 SGKDISA
-523 SISSVKNNL
+523 SIQSVKNNL
-532 ATIEIIDNSEL
+532 STVEIVNNNEL
-543 RIGVSRNQSNEEIV
+543 KIGVSRNQSNEENV
-557 NVLINFFNENQSE
+557 NVLINFFDENQNE
-570 KYNIDV
+570 KYDIDV

-587 IIKEIKEQ
+587 IIKEVKDE

>member
-1 MMTRKK
+1 MMARKK

-230 INGQNYSANAYILV
+230 IKGQNYLANAYILV

-358 YKITIENIDN
+358 HKITIENIDN

-373 NENNENQESSFTIE
+373 NENNEDQESSFTIE
-387 KIKEENDKK
+387 KTQEENDKK
-396 REDSYK
+396 REDRYK

>member
-1 MMTRKK
+1 MITRKK
-7 RITLIIVIVVLIL
+7 RITLIIVIVFFVL
-20 LIIGGIFLALY
+20 LIIGGIFIFLY

-41 TLFIKYLGKNSENIQ
+41 TLFVKYLGKNSENIQ
-56 RLENIINKT
+56 NLQNIVNKT

-80 EIKVNYTENVG
+80 EIKVNYTQNIG

-104 KITVDGQ
+104 KMTIEGQ

-118 DYRNIKLLKNDEQI
+118 DYRNIKLLKNDEQV

-158 ENQNL
+158 ENENL

-186 DNDILQD
+186 NNNIIEE
-193 IKFSNEEIESL
+193 IKFSNEDVENL
-204 INKYTSIITQN
+204 ISKYTSIITQN
-215 IGEANFQ
+215 IGETNFQ
-222 RQKNQVIE
+222 KQKNQMIE
-230 INGQNYSANAYILV
+230 INGQTYLANAYILS

-252 IYINIL
+252 VYINIL
-258 ENLKEDETVL
+258 ENLKEDEIIL
-268 NKIEAIQNKINQLT
+268 NKIDEIQNKINQLT
-282 LGKESIDF
+282 LGENNQDL
-290 KNDLIEKIDLTIQKI
+290 KNEFIQKIDLTIGRI
-305 RQTNIGTDETKIVV
+305 RQTNIGTEETKIIV
-319 YENNGETISTC
+319 YENNGETISTS

-338 NLNCLNGYNELVFIE
+338 NLNCLNGYNELVINE
-353 NNTEI
+353 NNTET

-368 KIVIN
+368 KLAIN
-373 NENNENQESSFTIE
+373 IENNKNQKSSLYIE
-387 KIKEENDKK
+387 RTYEENDKK
-396 REDSYK
+396 KDENYK
-402 VLYELDN
+402 VLYEVDDRKLDV
-409 KKIEININRITEMA
+409 NINKTTEIA

-428 AQVFN
+428 TQVFN
-433 NDNAIILNKLEDSI
+433 NDNAVVLNNLEDSM

-453 RVQTGVNGKIESL
+453 RAQTGLNGKIESV
-466 KQEINY
+466 KQQINY
-472 QDIEKMLKDLGVLRN
+472 PDIEQMLKDLGFIQN
-487 SGILTSTGV
+487 SEILTSTGI

-503 FNSSFELLKGENL
+503 FNSSFELLRGENL

-523 SISSVKNNL
+523 SIQSVKNNL
-532 ATIEIIDNSEL
+532 LTVETVDNNEL
-543 RIGVSRNQSNEEIV
+543 KIGVSRNQSNEEIV
-557 NVLINFFNENQSE
+557 NVLINFFNENQNE

-587 IIKEIKEQ
+587 IIKEIKDE

>member
-1 MMTRKK
+1 MMARKK

-178 YVPDSIDF
+178 YVPDSINF

-258 ENLKEDETVL
+258 ENLKEDEIVL

-387 KIKEENDKK
+387 KIQEENDKK

>member
-7 RITLIIVIVVLIL
+7 RITLIIVIVVLVL
-20 LIIGGIFLALY
+20 LIIGGIFTFLY

-41 TLFIKYLGKNSENIQ
+41 TLFVKYLGKNSENIQ
-56 RLENIINKT
+56 DLQNIINKT

-80 EIKVNYTENVG
+80 EIKVNYTQNVG

-104 KITVDGQ
+104 KMTIEGQ

-118 DYRNIKLLKNDEQI
+118 DYRNIKLLKNDEQV

-158 ENQNL
+158 KNENI

-178 YVPDSIDF
+178 FVPNSIDF
-186 DNDILQD
+186 SDNIIEE
-193 IKFSNEEIESL
+193 IKFSNEDIESL

-215 IGEANFQ
+215 IGETSFQ
-222 RQKNQVIE
+222 RQKNQVVE
-230 INGQNYSANAYILV
+230 INGKNYLANAYSLV

-252 IYINIL
+252 VYINIL
-258 ENLKEDETVL
+258 ENLKEDEVIL
-268 NKIEAIQNKINQLT
+268 SKIDKLQNKINQLT
-282 LGKESIDF
+282 LGENNQDL
-290 KNDLIEKIDLTIQKI
+290 KNEFTQKIDLTIGRI
-305 RQTNIGTDETKIVV
+305 RQTNIGTEETKIIV
-319 YENNGETISTC
+319 YENSGKTISTS

-338 NLNCLNGYNELVFIE
+338 NLNCLNGYNELVFNE
-353 NNTEI
+353 NDTVT
-358 YKITIENIDN
+358 YKITIENVDN
-368 KIVIN
+368 KLAIN
-373 NENNENQESSFTIE
+373 IENNKNQKNSLSIE
-387 KIKEENDKK
+387 KTYEENDKK
-396 REDSYK
+396 KDESYK
-402 VLYELDN
+402 VLYEIDDKRLEANIN
-409 KKIEININRITEMA
+409 KTIEIA

-433 NDNAIILNKLEDSI
+433 NDNAVVLNNLEDSM

-453 RVQTGVNGKIESL
+453 RVQIGLNEKIETV
-466 KQEINY
+466 KQQINY
-472 QDIEKMLKDLGVLRN
+472 QDIEQMLKDFEIMQNSEILSS
-487 SGILTSTGV
+487 SGI

-503 FNSSFELLKGENL
+503 FNSSFELLKGEDL
-516 SGETISA
+516 SGKDISA
-523 SISSVKNNL
+523 SIQSVKNNL
-532 ATIEIIDNSEL
+532 STVEIVNNNEL
-543 RIGVSRNQSNEEIV
+543 KIGVSRNQSNEENV
-557 NVLINFFNENQSE
+557 NVLINFFDENQNE
-570 KYNIDV
+570 KYDIDV

-587 IIKEIKEQ
+587 IIKEVKDE

>member
-1 MMTRKK
+1 MMARKK

-230 INGQNYSANAYILV
+230 IKGQNYLANAYILV

-373 NENNENQESSFTIE
+373 NENNEDQESSFTIE
-387 KIKEENDKK
+387 KTQEENDKK
-396 REDSYK
+396 REDRYK

>member
-7 RITLIIVIVVLIL
+7 RITLIIVIVVLVL
-20 LIIGGIFLALY
+20 LIIGGIFTFLY

-41 TLFIKYLGKNSENIQ
+41 TLFVKYLGKNSENIQ
-56 RLENIINKT
+56 DLQNIINKT

-80 EIKVNYTENVG
+80 EIKVNYTQNVG

-104 KITVDGQ
+104 KMTIEGQ

-118 DYRNIKLLKNDEQI
+118 DYRNIKLLKNDEQV

-158 ENQNL
+158 KNENI

-178 YVPDSIDF
+178 FVPNSIDF
-186 DNDILQD
+186 SDNIIEE
-193 IKFSNEEIESL
+193 IKFSNEDIESL

-215 IGEANFQ
+215 IGETSFQ
-222 RQKNQVIE
+222 RQKNQVVE
-230 INGQNYSANAYILV
+230 INGQNYLANAYSLV

-252 IYINIL
+252 VYINIL
-258 ENLKEDETVL
+258 ENLKEDEIIL
-268 NKIEAIQNKINQLT
+268 NKIDEIQNKINQLT
-282 LGKESIDF
+282 LGENNQDL
-290 KNDLIEKIDLTIQKI
+290 KNEFTQKIDLTIGRI
-305 RQTNIGTDETKIVV
+305 RQTNIGTEETKIIV
-319 YENNGETISTC
+319 YENSGKTISTS

-338 NLNCLNGYNELVFIE
+338 NLNCLNGYNELVFNE
-353 NNTEI
+353 NDTVT
-358 YKITIENIDN
+358 YKITIENVDN
-368 KIVIN
+368 KLAIN
-373 NENNENQESSFTIE
+373 IENNKNQKKSLSIE
-387 KIKEENDKK
+387 RTYEENDKK
-396 REDSYK
+396 KDENYK
-402 VLYELDN
+402 VLYEVDDRRLEANIN
-409 KKIEININRITEMA
+409 KTIEIA

-433 NDNAIILNKLEDSI
+433 NDNAVVLNNLEDSM

-453 RVQTGVNGKIESL
+453 RVQTGLNEKIETV
-466 KQEINY
+466 KQQINY
-472 QDIEKMLKDLGVLRN
+472 QDIEQMLKDFEIMQNSEILSS
-487 SGILTSTGV
+487 SGI

-503 FNSSFELLKGENL
+503 FNSSFELLKGEDL
-516 SGETISA
+516 SGKDISA
-523 SISSVKNNL
+523 SIQSVKNNL
-532 ATIEIIDNSEL
+532 STVEIVNNNEL
-543 RIGVSRNQSNEEIV
+543 KIGVSRNQSNEENV
-557 NVLINFFNENQSE
+557 NVLINFFDENQNE
-570 KYNIDV
+570 KYDIDV

-587 IIKEIKEQ
+587 IIKEVKDE

>member
-7 RITLIIVIVVLIL
+7 RITLIIVIVVLVL
-20 LIIGGIFLALY
+20 LIIGGIFTFLY

-41 TLFIKYLGKNSENIQ
+41 TLFVKYLGKNSENIQ
-56 RLENIINKT
+56 DLQNIVNKT

-80 EIKVNYTENVG
+80 EIKVNYTQNVG

-104 KITVDGQ
+104 KMTIEGQ

-118 DYRNIKLLKNDEQI
+118 DYRNIKLLKNDEQV

-158 ENQNL
+158 ENENL

-178 YVPDSIDF
+178 FVPNSIDF
-186 DNDILQD
+186 SDNIIEE
-193 IKFSNEEIESL
+193 IKFSNEDIESL

-215 IGEANFQ
+215 IGETSFQ
-222 RQKNQVIE
+222 RQKNQVVE
-230 INGQNYSANAYILV
+230 INGQNYLANAYSLV

-252 IYINIL
+252 VYINIL
-258 ENLKEDETVL
+258 ENLKEDEIIL
-268 NKIEAIQNKINQLT
+268 NKIDEIQNKINQLT
-282 LGKESIDF
+282 LGENNQDL
-290 KNDLIEKIDLTIQKI
+290 KNEFTQKIDLTIGRI
-305 RQTNIGTDETKIVV
+305 RQTNIGTEETKIIV
-319 YENNGETISTC
+319 YENNGETISTS

-338 NLNCLNGYNELVFIE
+338 SLNCLNGYNELVFNE
-353 NNTEI
+353 NDTVT
-358 YKITIENIDN
+358 YKITIENVDN
-368 KIVIN
+368 KLAIN
-373 NENNENQESSFTIE
+373 IENNKNQKKSLSIE
-387 KIKEENDKK
+387 RTYEENDKK
-396 REDSYK
+396 KDENYK
-402 VLYELDN
+402 VLYEIDDKRLETNIN
-409 KKIEININRITEMA
+409 KTIEIA

-433 NDNAIILNKLEDSI
+433 NDNAVVLNNLEDSM

-453 RVQTGVNGKIESL
+453 RVQTGLNENIETV
-466 KQEINY
+466 KQQINY
-472 QDIEKMLKDLGVLRN
+472 QDIEQMLKDFEIMQNSEILSS
-487 SGILTSTGV
+487 SGI

-503 FNSSFELLKGENL
+503 FNSSFELLKGEDL
-516 SGETISA
+516 SGKDISA
-523 SISSVKNNL
+523 SIQSVKNNL
-532 ATIEIIDNSEL
+532 STVEIVNNNEL
-543 RIGVSRNQSNEEIV
+543 KIGVSRNQSNEENV
-557 NVLINFFNENQSE
+557 NVLINFFDENQNE
-570 KYNIDV
+570 KYDIDV

-587 IIKEIKEQ
+587 IIKEVKDE

>member
-7 RITLIIVIVVLIL
+7 RITLIIVIVVLVL
-20 LIIGGIFLALY
+20 LIIGGIFAFLY

-41 TLFIKYLGKNSENIQ
+41 TLFVKYLGKNSENIQ
-56 RLENIINKT
+56 GLQNIVNKT

-80 EIKVNYTENVG
+80 EIKVNYTQNVG

-104 KITVDGQ
+104 KMTIEGQ
-111 TDNNNNY
+111 TDNKNNY
-118 DYRNIKLLKNDEQI
+118 DYRNIKLLKNDEQV

-163 KDLLKRIG
+163 KDLLKRIE

-186 DNDILQD
+186 NNDILQD
-193 IKFSNEEIESL
+193 IKFSNEDIESL
-204 INKYTSIITQN
+204 INKYASIITQN
-215 IGEANFQ
+215 IGETNFQ
-222 RQKNQVIE
+222 RQKNQIAE
-230 INGQNYSANAYILV
+230 INGQNYLANAYILS

-252 IYINIL
+252 VYINIL
-258 ENLKEDETVL
+258 ENLKEDEIIL
-268 NKIEAIQNKINQLT
+268 NKIDKIQNKINQLT
-282 LGKESIDF
+282 LGEYNKDL
-290 KNDLIEKIDLTIQKI
+290 KNEFTQKIDLTIGRI
-305 RQTNIGTDETKIVV
+305 RQTNIGTDETKIIV
-319 YENNGETISTC
+319 YENNGKTISTS
-330 IQTQEYQI
+330 IQTQEYQM
-338 NLNCLNGYNELVFIE
+338 NLNCLNGYNELVINE
-353 NNTEI
+353 NNTET
-358 YKITIENIDN
+358 YKITIENVDN
-368 KIVIN
+368 KLAIN
-373 NENNENQESSFTIE
+373 IENNKNQKSSLSIE
-387 KIKEENDKK
+387 RTYEENDKK
-396 REDSYK
+396 KDENYK
-402 VLYELDN
+402 VLYEIDD
-409 KKIEININRITEMA
+409 KKIEANINKTTEIA

-433 NDNAIILNKLEDSI
+433 NDNAVVLNHLEDSM

-453 RVQTGVNGKIESL
+453 RVQTGLNEKIESV
-466 KQEINY
+466 KQQINY
-472 QDIEKMLKDLGVLRN
+472 PDIEQMLKDIGLIKDT
-487 SGILTSTGV
+487 GILVSAGIS
-496 TETEKNR
+496 ETEKNR
-503 FNSSFELLKGENL
+503 FNSMFELLKGENL

-523 SISSVKNNL
+523 SIQSVKDNLLTVDIVNN
-532 ATIEIIDNSEL
+532 NEL
-543 RIGVSRNQSNEEIV
+543 KIGVSRNQSNEEIV
-557 NVLINFFNENQSE
+557 NVLINFFNENQNE

-587 IIKEIKEQ
+587 IIKEIKDE

>member
-7 RITLIIVIVVLIL
+7 RITLIIVIVVLVL
-20 LIIGGIFLALY
+20 LIIGGIFTFLY

-41 TLFIKYLGKNSENIQ
+41 TLFVKYLGKNSENIQ
-56 RLENIINKT
+56 GLQNIVNKT

-80 EIKVNYTENVG
+80 EIKVNYTQNVG

-104 KITVDGQ
+104 KMTIEGQ

-118 DYRNIKLLKNDEQI
+118 DYRNIKLLKNDEQV

-186 DNDILQD
+186 NNDILQD
-193 IKFSNEEIESL
+193 IKFSNEDIESL
-204 INKYTSIITQN
+204 INKYASIITQN
-215 IGEANFQ
+215 IGETNFQ
-222 RQKNQVIE
+222 RQKNQIVE
-230 INGQNYSANAYILV
+230 INGQNYLANAYILS

-252 IYINIL
+252 VYINIL
-258 ENLKEDETVL
+258 ENLKEDEIIL
-268 NKIEAIQNKINQLT
+268 NKIDKIQNKINQLT
-282 LGKESIDF
+282 LGEYNKDL
-290 KNDLIEKIDLTIQKI
+290 KNEFTQKIDLTIGRI
-305 RQTNIGTDETKIVV
+305 RQTNIGTDETKIIV
-319 YENNGETISTC
+319 YENNGKTISTS
-330 IQTQEYQI
+330 IQTQEYQM
-338 NLNCLNGYNELVFIE
+338 NLNCLNGYNELVINE
-353 NNTEI
+353 NNTET
-358 YKITIENIDN
+358 YKITIENVDN
-368 KIVIN
+368 KLAIN
-373 NENNENQESSFTIE
+373 IENNKNQKSSLSIE
-387 KIKEENDKK
+387 RTYEENDKK
-396 REDSYK
+396 KDENYK
-402 VLYELDN
+402 VLYEIDD
-409 KKIEININRITEMA
+409 KKIEANINKTTEIA

-433 NDNAIILNKLEDSI
+433 NDNAVVLNNLEDYM

-453 RVQTGVNGKIESL
+453 RVQTGLNEKIESV
-466 KQEINY
+466 KQQINY
-472 QDIEKMLKDLGVLRN
+472 PDIEQMLKDIGLIKDT
-487 SGILTSTGV
+487 GILVSAGV
-496 TETEKNR
+496 SETEKNR
-503 FNSSFELLKGENL
+503 FNSMFELLKGENL

-523 SISSVKNNL
+523 SIQSVKDNLLTVDIVNN
-532 ATIEIIDNSEL
+532 NEL
-543 RIGVSRNQSNEEIV
+543 KIGVSRNQSNEEIV
-557 NVLINFFNENQSE
+557 NVLINFFNENQNE

-587 IIKEIKEQ
+587 IIKEIKDE

>member
-7 RITLIIVIVVLIL
+7 RITLIIVIVVLVL
-20 LIIGGIFLALY
+20 LIIGGIFTFLY

-41 TLFIKYLGKNSENIQ
+41 TLFVKYLGNNSENIQ
-56 RLENIINKT
+56 DLQNIINKT

-80 EIKVNYTENVG
+80 EIKVNYTQNVG

-104 KITVDGQ
+104 KMTIEGQ

-118 DYRNIKLLKNDEQI
+118 DYRNIKLLKNDEQV

-150 LFNQYVVV
+150 LFNQYVVM
-158 ENQNL
+158 ENENL

-178 YVPDSIDF
+178 FVPNSIDF
-186 DNDILQD
+186 SDNIIEE
-193 IKFSNEEIESL
+193 IKFSNEDIESL

-215 IGEANFQ
+215 IGETSFQ
-222 RQKNQVIE
+222 RQKNQVVE
-230 INGQNYSANAYILV
+230 INGQNYLANAYSLV

-252 IYINIL
+252 VYINIL
-258 ENLKEDETVL
+258 ENLKEDEIIL
-268 NKIEAIQNKINQLT
+268 NKIDEIQNKINQLT
-282 LGKESIDF
+282 LGENNQDL
-290 KNDLIEKIDLTIQKI
+290 KNEFTQKIDLTIGRI
-305 RQTNIGTDETKIVV
+305 RQTNIGTEETKIIV
-319 YENNGETISTC
+319 YENSGKTISTS

-338 NLNCLNGYNELVFIE
+338 NLNCLNGYNELVFNE
-353 NNTEI
+353 NDTVT
-358 YKITIENIDN
+358 YKITIENVDN
-368 KIVIN
+368 KLAIN
-373 NENNENQESSFTIE
+373 IENNKNQKNSLSIE
-387 KIKEENDKK
+387 RTYEENDKK
-396 REDSYK
+396 KDESYK
-402 VLYELDN
+402 VLYEIDDKRLEANIN
-409 KKIEININRITEMA
+409 KTIEIA

-433 NDNAIILNKLEDSI
+433 NDNAVVLNNLEDSM

-453 RVQTGVNGKIESL
+453 RVQTGLNEKIETV
-466 KQEINY
+466 KQQINY
-472 QDIEKMLKDLGVLRN
+472 QDIEQMLKDLEIIQNSEILSS
-487 SGILTSTGV
+487 SGI

-503 FNSSFELLKGENL
+503 FNSSFELLKGEDL
-516 SGETISA
+516 SGKDISA
-523 SISSVKNNL
+523 SIQSVKNNL
-532 ATIEIIDNSEL
+532 STVEIVNNNEL
-543 RIGVSRNQSNEEIV
+543 KIGVSRNQSNEENV
-557 NVLINFFNENQSE
+557 NVLINFFDENQNE
-570 KYNIDV
+570 KYDIDV

-587 IIKEIKEQ
+587 IIKEVKDE

>member
-7 RITLIIVIVVLIL
+7 RITLIIVIVVLVL
-20 LIIGGIFLALY
+20 LIIGGIFAFLY

-41 TLFIKYLGKNSENIQ
+41 TLFVKYLGKNSENIQ
-56 RLENIINKT
+56 GLQNIVNKT

-80 EIKVNYTENVG
+80 EIKVNYTQNVG

-104 KITVDGQ
+104 KMTIEGQ
-111 TDNNNNY
+111 TDNKNNY
-118 DYRNIKLLKNDEQI
+118 DYRNIKLLKNDEQV

-186 DNDILQD
+186 NNDILQD
-193 IKFSNEEIESL
+193 IKFSNEDIESL
-204 INKYTSIITQN
+204 INKYASIITQN
-215 IGEANFQ
+215 IGETNFQ
-222 RQKNQVIE
+222 RQKNQIVE
-230 INGQNYSANAYILV
+230 INGQNYLANAYILS

-252 IYINIL
+252 VYINIL
-258 ENLKEDETVL
+258 ENLKEDEIIL
-268 NKIEAIQNKINQLT
+268 NKIDKIQNKINQLT
-282 LGKESIDF
+282 LGEYNKDL
-290 KNDLIEKIDLTIQKI
+290 KNEFTQKIDLTIGRI
-305 RQTNIGTDETKIVV
+305 RQTNIGTDETKIIV
-319 YENNGETISTC
+319 YENNGKTISTS
-330 IQTQEYQI
+330 IQTQEYQM
-338 NLNCLNGYNELVFIE
+338 NLNCLNGYNELVINE
-353 NNTEI
+353 NNTET
-358 YKITIENIDN
+358 YKITIENVDN
-368 KIVIN
+368 KLAIN
-373 NENNENQESSFTIE
+373 IENNKNQKSSLSIE
-387 KIKEENDKK
+387 RTYEENDKK
-396 REDSYK
+396 KDENYK
-402 VLYELDN
+402 VLYEIDD
-409 KKIEININRITEMA
+409 KKIEANINKTTEIA

-433 NDNAIILNKLEDSI
+433 NDNAVVLNHLEDSM

-453 RVQTGVNGKIESL
+453 RVQTGSNEKIESV
-466 KQEINY
+466 KQQINY
-472 QDIEKMLKDLGVLRN
+472 PDIEQMLKDIGLIKDT
-487 SGILTSTGV
+487 GILVSAGIS
-496 TETEKNR
+496 ETEKNR
-503 FNSSFELLKGENL
+503 FNSMFELLKGENL

-523 SISSVKNNL
+523 SIQSVKDNLLTVDIVNN
-532 ATIEIIDNSEL
+532 NEL
-543 RIGVSRNQSNEEIV
+543 KIGVSRNQSNEEIV
-557 NVLINFFNENQSE
+557 NVLINFFNENQNE

-587 IIKEIKEQ
+587 IIKEIKDE

>member
-7 RITLIIVIVVLIL
+7 RITLIIVIVVLVL
-20 LIIGGIFLALY
+20 LIIGGIFTFLY

-41 TLFIKYLGKNSENIQ
+41 TLFVKYLGKNSENIQ
-56 RLENIINKT
+56 DLQNIINKT

-80 EIKVNYTENVG
+80 EIKVNYTQNVG

-104 KITVDGQ
+104 KMTIEGQ

-118 DYRNIKLLKNDEQI
+118 DYRNIKLLKNDEQV

-158 ENQNL
+158 ENENL

-178 YVPDSIDF
+178 FVPNSIDF
-186 DNDILQD
+186 SDNIIEE
-193 IKFSNEEIESL
+193 IKFSNEDIESL

-215 IGEANFQ
+215 IGETSFQ
-222 RQKNQVIE
+222 RQKNQVVE
-230 INGQNYSANAYILV
+230 INGQNYLANAYSLV

-252 IYINIL
+252 VYINIL
-258 ENLKEDETVL
+258 ENLKEDEIIL
-268 NKIEAIQNKINQLT
+268 NKIDEIQNKINQLT
-282 LGKESIDF
+282 LGENNQDL
-290 KNDLIEKIDLTIQKI
+290 KNEFTQKIDLTIGRI
-305 RQTNIGTDETKIVV
+305 RQTNIGTEETKIIV
-319 YENNGETISTC
+319 YENSGKTISTS

-338 NLNCLNGYNELVFIE
+338 NLNCLNGYNELVFNE
-353 NNTEI
+353 NDTVT
-358 YKITIENIDN
+358 YKITIENVDN
-368 KIVIN
+368 KLAIN
-373 NENNENQESSFTIE
+373 IENNKNQKNSLSIE
-387 KIKEENDKK
+387 RTYEENDKK
-396 REDSYK
+396 KDESYK
-402 VLYELDN
+402 VLYEIDDRRLEANIN
-409 KKIEININRITEMA
+409 KTIEIA

-433 NDNAIILNKLEDSI
+433 NDNAVVLNNLEDSM

-453 RVQTGVNGKIESL
+453 RVQTGLNEKIETV
-466 KQEINY
+466 KQQINY
-472 QDIEKMLKDLGVLRN
+472 QDIEQMLKDLEIIQNSEILSS
-487 SGILTSTGV
+487 SGI

-503 FNSSFELLKGENL
+503 FNSSFELLKGEDL
-516 SGETISA
+516 SGKDISA
-523 SISSVKNNL
+523 SIQSVKNNL
-532 ATIEIIDNSEL
+532 STVEIVNNNEL
-543 RIGVSRNQSNEEIV
+543 KIGVSRNQSNEENV
-557 NVLINFFNENQSE
+557 NVLINFFDENQNE
-570 KYNIDV
+570 KYDIDV

-587 IIKEIKEQ
+587 IIKEVKDE

>member
-7 RITLIIVIVVLIL
+7 RITLIIVIVVLVL
-20 LIIGGIFLALY
+20 LIIGGIFTFLY

-41 TLFIKYLGKNSENIQ
+41 TLFVKYLGKNSENIQ
-56 RLENIINKT
+56 DLQNIINKT

-80 EIKVNYTENVG
+80 EIKVNYTQNVG

-104 KITVDGQ
+104 KMTIEGQ

-118 DYRNIKLLKNDEQI
+118 DYRNIKLLKNDEQV

-158 ENQNL
+158 ENENL

-178 YVPDSIDF
+178 FVPNSIDF
-186 DNDILQD
+186 SDNIIEE
-193 IKFSNEEIESL
+193 IKFSNEDIESL

-215 IGEANFQ
+215 IGETSFQ
-222 RQKNQVIE
+222 RQKNQVVE
-230 INGQNYSANAYILV
+230 INGQNYLANAYSLV

-252 IYINIL
+252 VYINIL
-258 ENLKEDETVL
+258 ENLKEDEIIL
-268 NKIEAIQNKINQLT
+268 NKIDEIQNKINQLT
-282 LGKESIDF
+282 LGENNQDL
-290 KNDLIEKIDLTIQKI
+290 KNEFTQKIDLTIGRI
-305 RQTNIGTDETKIVV
+305 RQTNIGTEETKIIV
-319 YENNGETISTC
+319 YENNGETISTS

-338 NLNCLNGYNELVFIE
+338 SLNCLNGYNELVFNE
-353 NNTEI
+353 NDTVT
-358 YKITIENIDN
+358 YKITIENVDN
-368 KIVIN
+368 KLAIN
-373 NENNENQESSFTIE
+373 IENNKNQKKSLSIE
-387 KIKEENDKK
+387 RTYEENDKK
-396 REDSYK
+396 KDENYK
-402 VLYELDN
+402 VLYEIDN
-409 KKIEININRITEMA
+409 KRLETNINKTIEIA

-433 NDNAIILNKLEDSI
+433 NDNAVVLNNLEDSM

-453 RVQTGVNGKIESL
+453 RVQTGLNEKIETV
-466 KQEINY
+466 KQQINY
-472 QDIEKMLKDLGVLRN
+472 QDIEQMLKDFEIMQNSEILSS
-487 SGILTSTGV
+487 SGI

-503 FNSSFELLKGENL
+503 FNSSFELLKGEDL
-516 SGETISA
+516 SGKDISA
-523 SISSVKNNL
+523 SIQSVKNNL
-532 ATIEIIDNSEL
+532 STVEIVNNNEL
-543 RIGVSRNQSNEEIV
+543 KIGVSRNQSNEENV
-557 NVLINFFNENQSE
+557 NVLINFFDENQNE
-570 KYNIDV
+570 KYDIDV

-587 IIKEIKEQ
+587 IIKEVKDE

>member
-7 RITLIIVIVVLIL
+7 RITLIIVIVVLVL
-20 LIIGGIFLALY
+20 LIIGGIFAFLY
-31 LNTDMFKSNQ
+31 LNTDVFKSNQ
-41 TLFIKYLGKNSENIQ
+41 TLFVKYLGKNSENIQ
-56 RLENIINKT
+56 GLQNIVNKT

-80 EIKVNYTENVG
+80 EIKVNYTQNVG

-104 KITVDGQ
+104 KMTIEGQ
-111 TDNNNNY
+111 TDNKNNY
-118 DYRNIKLLKNDEQI
+118 DYRNIKLLKNDEQV

-186 DNDILQD
+186 NNDILQD
-193 IKFSNEEIESL
+193 IKFSNEDIESL
-204 INKYTSIITQN
+204 INKYASIITQN
-215 IGEANFQ
+215 IGETNFQ
-222 RQKNQVIE
+222 RQKNQIVE
-230 INGQNYSANAYILV
+230 INGQNYLANAYILS

-252 IYINIL
+252 VYINIL
-258 ENLKEDETVL
+258 ENLKEDEIIL
-268 NKIEAIQNKINQLT
+268 NKIDKIQNKINQLT
-282 LGKESIDF
+282 LGEYNKDL
-290 KNDLIEKIDLTIQKI
+290 KNEFTQKIDLTIGRI
-305 RQTNIGTDETKIVV
+305 RQTNIGTDETKIIV
-319 YENNGETISTC
+319 YENNGKTISTS
-330 IQTQEYQI
+330 IQTQEYQM
-338 NLNCLNGYNELVFIE
+338 NLNCLNGYNELVINE
-353 NNTEI
+353 NNTET
-358 YKITIENIDN
+358 YKITIENVDN
-368 KIVIN
+368 KLAIN
-373 NENNENQESSFTIE
+373 IENNKNQKSSLSIE
-387 KIKEENDKK
+387 RTYEENDKK
-396 REDSYK
+396 KDENYK
-402 VLYELDN
+402 VLYEIDD
-409 KKIEININRITEMA
+409 KKIEANINKTTEIA

-433 NDNAIILNKLEDSI
+433 NDNAVVLNHLEDSM

-453 RVQTGVNGKIESL
+453 RVQTGLNEKIESV
-466 KQEINY
+466 KQQINY
-472 QDIEKMLKDLGVLRN
+472 PDIEQMLKDIGLIKDT
-487 SGILTSTGV
+487 GILVSAGIS
-496 TETEKNR
+496 ETEKNR
-503 FNSSFELLKGENL
+503 FNSMFELLKGENL

-523 SISSVKNNL
+523 SIQSVKDNLLTVDIVNN
-532 ATIEIIDNSEL
+532 NEL
-543 RIGVSRNQSNEEIV
+543 KIGVSRNQSNEEIV
-557 NVLINFFNENQSE
+557 NVLINFFNENQNE

-587 IIKEIKEQ
+587 IIKEIKDE